1 MVSRAGI
8 AAALGLA
15 GALVVSG
22 TATAGLP
29 GAAASER
36 AVTRSLSTLMARPD
50 GPPGAYVLVNRDGHV
65 RGFAAGRTQVARATP
80 PGSGRHMRIASLTKA
95 FTAAT
100 AYSLIAEG
108 RLSLDS
114 TVGEILPSQPAAW
127 HAVTLRQLLS
137 HTGGI
142 PDFARSPRFARAVG
156 ANPHRPPSPTT
167 LVGYMAG
174 APLDFAPGSQ
184 YRYTNSGPI
193 LTGLMIEAV
202 TGQPYGQ
209 ALGQRVL
216 VPLGLRATRLPIT
229 AAVPTP
235 TLSGYAWGPGGA
247 VVVTTTVAFGG
258 WGWASGGIVSTP
270 SDVSRFVRRYIPTV
284 PDTTFVPGSSSP
296 RGPGANAAGP
306 GLFRYTTRC
315 GVVYGHTGSILGYTQ
330 FMAATRDGTR
340 SAVVS
345 MSTQVTP
352 ELLPPLRRVF
362 EAATC
367 AALAH

>member
-1 MVSRAGI
+1 MVFRVGM
-8 AAALGLA
+8 AAAGVV
-15 GALVVSG
+15 GAIAMAG
-22 TATAGLP
+22 TALAAP
-29 GAAASER
+29 GGTRAADR
-36 AVTRSLSTLMARPD
+36 AVTRSLAALVAQPD

-65 RGFAAGRTQVARATP
+65 RGYPAGRTQVGGTAR
-80 PGSGRHMRIASLTKA
+80 PGSGRRMRIASLTKA
-95 FTAAT
+95 LTAAT
-100 AYSLIAEG
+100 AYALIAEG

-114 TVGEILPSQPAAW
+114 TVGEVLPSQPAAW

-137 HTGGI
+137 HTGGV
-142 PDFARSPRFARAVG
+142 PDFARSPLFARAV
-156 ANPHRPPSPTT
+156 ATHPRRPPAPAT
-167 LVGYMAG
+167 LVGYVARE
-174 APLDFAPGSQ
+174 PLDFAPGSK

-202 TGQPYGQ
+202 SGEPYGQ
-209 ALGQRVL
+209 LLGQRVL
-216 VPLGLRATRLPIT
+216 VPMGLGATELPLT
-229 AAVPTP
+229 AAVPAP
-235 TLSGYAWGPGGA
+235 TLRGYAWGDGHP
-247 VVVTTTVAFGG
+247 VDVTTAVAFGG

-284 PDTTFVPGSSSP
+284 PDTAFVPGASSP
-296 RGPGANAAGP
+296 RGPGTNAAGP

-352 ELLPPLRRVF
+352 ELLGPLRITF
-362 EAATC
+362 DAAVC
-367 AALAH
+367 AALAPA